1 MAIKEF
7 KSFRHKVVKF
17 KVKERLLFRRISKNI
32 LLRRAVDGEEH
43 QKEVV
48 KIDI

>member
-7 KSFRHKVVKF
+7 KSFKRKVVKF
-17 KVKERLLFRRISKNI
+17 KIKDPLLFRKISKNI
-32 LLRRAVDGEEH
+32 PLRRVVDSEEY

-48 KIDI
+48 